1 MRYFQNLSITICE
14 RETVFNKDDMMDTLA
29 KIKENEAMA
38 RMWLQFRK
46 KNFFVGDLQWD
57 EVRCDVLKKIDV
69 YVLMY
74 F

>member
-1 MRYFQNLSITICE
+1 
-14 RETVFNKDDMMDTLA
+14 MDTLA